1 MSTVIRPVVSKK
13 NEYYISKHRYY
24 ELVHF
29 CLQYPE
35 WRQEYAML
43 AMPKKPENDILNGAQ
58 GDPTSSVGIKRAI
71 LKEKM
76 EIVET
81 AAKMSSA
88 ELWTYIFKSVTEG
101 YSYGYFAAR
110 RIPCGKDLFYSNR
123 RKFFFILDVLK
134 TRKIQAL

>member
-1 MSTVIRPVVSKK
+1 MSTTIRPVVSKK
-13 NEYYISKHRYY
+13 KEYYISKHRYY

-35 WRQEYAML
+35 WKQEYNVL
-43 AMPKKPENDILNGAQ
+43 LTPKKPENDISDGSP
-58 GDPTSSVGIKRAI
+58 GDPTASVGVKRAI

-76 EIVET
+76 DLVET

-101 YSYGYFAAR
+101 YSYGYFSAMG
-110 RIPCGKDLFYSNR
+110 IPCGKDLFYSGR
-123 RKFFFILDVLK
+123 RKFFWILDMLK
-134 TRKIQAL
+134 TRKMQAL

>member
-13 NEYYISKHRYY
+13 KEYYISKHRYY

-35 WRQEYAML
+35 WKQEYISLDA
-43 AMPKKPENDILNGAQ
+43 PKKSEHDVSDGLP
-58 GDPTSSVGIKRAI
+58 GDPTAFLGIKRAI

-76 EIVET
+76 ELVEE
-81 AAKMSSA
+81 AAKISSA

-101 YSYGYFAAR
+101 YSYGYFMANG
-110 RIPCGKDLFYSNR
+110 IPCGKDLFYTDR
-123 RKFFFILDVLK
+123 RKFFWVLDMLK
-134 TRKIQAL
+134 TRKMQTP